1 MRVVVL
7 GGWAPSLL
15 KFRGPLLAAMVQR
28 GHHVTAMAA
37 DPDPETTA
45 GLRAIGVDFQAI
57 GVERAGLDPRRDV
70 RLIWEVRQRLRALR
84 ADLVLSYTI
93 KPVVYGSLAALAA
106 GVPRRAALITGLGY
120 AFAPPTNLQH
130 RAVAAIARTM
140 YRVGLASCQTV
151 FFQNPDDRAEFSRLG
166 LLPAAARVEIVRGSG
181 VDVDHYAVAPLN
193 LSGYRAASP
202 AMNFLF
208 VGRLLLDKGIRE
220 YAEMAA
226 AVRRVRPGCR
236 FAVAGW
242 LDPNPSSV
250 TQAQLDTWIA
260 DDTIEY
266 VGPLTDIR
274 PALQA
279 AHVLVLPSYREGT
292 PRSVLEAMSMGRAI
306 ITTDAPGCRETIVDG
321 EQGFL
326 VPVRDS
332 AALTQ
337 AGLALVDD
345 VALVQRMGAAARQR
359 IEQLYDARAVA
370 AHMLDTLEL

>member
-1 MRVVVL
+1 MRIVVL

-28 GHHVTAMAA
+28 GHQVTAMAA

-70 RLIWEVRQRLRALR
+70 RLIWDLQRRLRALR
-84 ADLVLSYTI
+84 TDLVLSYTI

-106 GVPRRAALITGLGY
+106 RVPRRTAMITGLGY
-120 AFAPPTNLQH
+120 AFAPPVNLQH
-130 RAVAAIARTM
+130 RAVATVARTL
-140 YRVGLASCQTV
+140 YRVALACCQTV
-151 FFQNPDDRAEFSRLG
+151 FFQNPDDQAEFARLG
-166 LLPAAARVEIVRGSG
+166 LLPASARVEIVRGSG
-181 VDVDHYAVAPLN
+181 VDVDHYATAPLL
-193 LSGYRAASP
+193 LSEYRTQSP
-202 AMNFLF
+202 ALNFLF
-208 VGRLLLDKGIRE
+208 IGRLLIDKGIRE
-220 YAEMAA
+220 YAAMAA
-226 AVRRVRPGCR
+226 AVRRLRPGCR

-250 TQAQLDTWIA
+250 TRAQLDAWIA
-260 DDTIEY
+260 EGTIEY
-266 VGPLTDIR
+266 LGPQTDIR

-326 VPVRDS
+326 VPVRDAEALTR
-332 AALTQ
+332 AAL
-337 AGLALVDD
+337 ALIAD
-345 VALVQRMGAAARQR
+345 VALLQRMGAAARQR

-370 AHMLDTLEL
+370 AQMLDTLAL

>member
-1 MRVVVL
+1 MRIVVL

-28 GHHVTAMAA
+28 GHQVTAMAA
-37 DPDPETTA
+37 DPDPATTA

-57 GVERAGLDPRRDV
+57 AVERAGLDPRRDV
-70 RLIWEVRQRLRALR
+70 RLMWQLQQRLRALR
-84 ADLVLSYTI
+84 AELVFSYTI

-106 GVPRRAALITGLGY
+106 RVPRRAVMITGLGY
-120 AFAPPTNLQH
+120 AFAPPVNLQH
-130 RAVAAIARTM
+130 RAVAAVARTM
-140 YRVGLASCQTV
+140 YRLGLARCQTI
-151 FFQNPDDRAEFSRLG
+151 FFQNPDDKAEFARLG
-166 LLPAAARVEIVRGSG
+166 LLPGSAQVEIVRGSG
-181 VDVDHYAVAPLN
+181 VDVDHYAVAPLD
-193 LSGYRAASP
+193 LSDYRTESP
-202 AMNFLF
+202 ALNFLF
-208 VGRLLLDKGIRE
+208 VGRLLIDKGIRE
-220 YAEMAA
+220 YAAMAA
-226 AVRRVRPGCR
+226 AVREVRPGCR

-250 TQAQLDTWIA
+250 AQAELDAWIA
-260 DDTIEY
+260 DGTIEY
-266 VGPLTDIR
+266 LGPQADVR

-321 EQGFL
+321 KQGFL
-326 VPVRDS
+326 VPVRDV
-332 AALTQ
+332 AALTR

-345 VALVQRMGAAARQR
+345 VALLQRMAAAGRQR

-370 AHMLDTLEL
+370 AHMLDTLGL

>member
-1 MRVVVL
+1 MRIVVL

-37 DPDPETTA
+37 DPDQETTA

-70 RLIWEVRQRLRALR
+70 RLIWELQQRLRALR
-84 ADLVLSYTI
+84 ADLVFSYTI

-106 GVPRRAALITGLGY
+106 GVPRRAAMITGLGY
-120 AFAPPTNLQH
+120 AFAPPTNLRH
-130 RAVAAIARTM
+130 RAVAAVARTM
-140 YRVGLASCQTV
+140 YRLGLACCQNV
-151 FFQNPDDRAEFSRLG
+151 FFQNPDDQAEFSRLG
-166 LLPAAARVEIVRGSG
+166 LLPAAAQIEIVRGSG
-181 VDVDHYAVAPLN
+181 VDVDHYAVAPLD
-193 LSGYRAASP
+193 LSGYRADSP
-202 AMNFLF
+202 ALNFLF
-208 VGRLLLDKGIRE
+208 VGRLLIDKGICE
-220 YAEMAA
+220 YAAMAA
-226 AVRRVRPGCR
+226 AMRRVRPGCR

-250 TQAQLDTWIA
+250 TQAQLDAWIA
-260 DDTIEY
+260 DGTLDY

-326 VPVRDS
+326 VPVRDA
-332 AALTQ
+332 AALTK

-345 VALVQRMGAAARQR
+345 LALVQQMGAAARQR
-359 IEQLYDARAVA
+359 ILQLYDARAVA